1 MSTIDAI
8 VIIFLVAVFLV
19 GIIINGYLVYL
30 FPFSKKKKKQLT
42 NDKKID
48 KMNL

>member
-1 MSTIDAI
+1 MNTIDAI
-8 VIIFLVAVFLV
+8 FIIFLVTVFLI

-30 FPFSKKKKKQLT
+30 FPSSNKKKKQLT